1 MCADVN
7 DDLWF
12 CGEFIAP
19 EGLRALAP
27 LLPGCSWPVEIRRSG
42 YDGTDL
48 LRASAGP
55 VHIDMSAGQG
65 TLKLFSGTVSA
76 DPDSALR
83 MLGELSDVLR
93 QCRMRHRIE
102 LYTAPDGPLLG
113 YLHHEW
119 PQSE

>member
-1 MCADVN
+1 VD

-12 CGEFIAP
+12 CAEVIAP

-27 LLPGCSWPVEIRRSG
+27 LLREFSWPVEVRPSG

-48 LRASAGP
+48 LRASAGA

-65 TLKLFSGTVSA
+65 TRKLFTGTVQA
-76 DPDSALR
+76 DPQTALR
-83 MLGELSDVLR
+83 LLGELSGAFRLS
-93 QCRMRHRIE
+93 RMRHRIE

-113 YLHHEW
+113 YLHHDW
-119 PQSE
+119 PRAE